1 MTSERGPSRALCSYA
16 CRYIPAGRPELI
28 AAPEK
33 KLDYLPVP
41 WMPSG
46 LTTLSVPPMPLT
58 WTAAEAMAGAAT
70 ATSVILASALHG

>member
-1 MTSERGPSRALCSYA
+1 MPVHTGG
-16 CRYIPAGRPELI
+16 PAGTHRG
-28 AAPEK
+28 AGK